1 MAPTYH
7 NLPPSPLHEDDHH
20 HHHLFHLQLAQSSSC
35 NLSLS
40 SPFFTNPRPHH
51 QPEFCYT
58 ESQPFQLHDQLEYP
72 EAESQESHKNIWKN
86 NDDIANENESE
97 MNSNSAKWMPSE
109 MRMIRKTMNN
119 NPNHASTDS
128 PLDITLK
135 VNDDDHKKHPL
146 SPIGTE
152 SSCNIYSSNNYNG
165 NTIRVCA
172 DCNTTKTPLWRSG
185 PRGPKSL
192 CNACGIRQRKARRA
206 MAAAAAAANGTVVSV
221 EKAACMKSISKRSGQ
236 NKVKADKKSRNMG
249 CAPPQFKKRCK
260 QILSNC
266 PVPNNKLGRNKKK
279 LCFEDLAI
287 SISQNSAFQRVFPQ
301 DEKEAAILLMA
312 LSYGLV
318 HG

>member
-1 MAPTYH
+1 M
-7 NLPPSPLHEDDHH
+7 
-20 HHHLFHLQLAQSSSC
+20 Q
-35 NLSLS
+35 
-40 SPFFTNPRPHH
+40 
-51 QPEFCYT
+51 
-58 ESQPFQLHDQLEYP
+58 
-72 EAESQESHKNIWKN
+72 
-86 NDDIANENESE
+86 
-97 MNSNSAKWMPSE
+97 
-109 MRMIRKTMNN
+109 
-119 NPNHASTDS
+119 
-128 PLDITLK
+128 
-135 VNDDDHKKHPL
+135 
-146 SPIGTE
+146 
-152 SSCNIYSSNNYNG
+152 
-165 NTIRVCA
+165 
-172 DCNTTKTPLWRSG
+172 
-185 PRGPKSL
+185 SL

-206 MAAAAAAANGTVVSV
+206 MAAANGTVVSV